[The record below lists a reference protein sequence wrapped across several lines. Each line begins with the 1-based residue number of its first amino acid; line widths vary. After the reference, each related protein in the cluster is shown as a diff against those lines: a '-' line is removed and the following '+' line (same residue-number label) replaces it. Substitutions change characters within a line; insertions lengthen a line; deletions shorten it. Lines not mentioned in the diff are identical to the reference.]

1 MEIHKMFMN
10 KIIISIIKML
20 TVNERSNLQVPI
32 RNTFN
37 TLRM

>member
-1 MEIHKMFMN
+1 MEIHNMFMN

-20 TVNERSNLQVPI
+20 TVNERSNLQVSI

-37 TLRM
+37 TLRL